1 MNMVEQ
7 VTDYVKNY
15 DEEVGKAIELELGRQ
30 RRNLE
35 LIASE
40 NIISPAVMMAM
51 ATVPANK
58 YAEGYPGKRY
68 YGGCENVDIVEH
80 LTHGSPVNQSGIL
93 YNFVP
98 YNINDDGVLDYDE
111 IR

>member
-40 NIISPAVMMAM
+40 NIISPAEMMAM
-51 ATVPANK
+51 ATVQPNNSFNLSIARFSIISTFSQ
-58 YAEGYPGKRY
+58 P
-68 YGGCENVDIVEH
+68 
-80 LTHGSPVNQSGIL
+80 P
-93 YNFVP
+93 
-98 YNINDDGVLDYDE
+98 
-111 IR
+111 

>member
-51 ATVPANK
+51 GRISGQ
-58 YAEGYPGKRY
+58 EILWGLRECRY
-68 YGGCENVDIVEH
+68 Y
-80 LTHGSPVNQSGIL
+80 
-93 YNFVP
+93 
-98 YNINDDGVLDYDE
+98 
-111 IR
+111 

>member
-58 YAEGYPGKRY
+58 YCRRISGQEILWGLRECRY
-68 YGGCENVDIVEH
+68 
-80 LTHGSPVNQSGIL
+80 
-93 YNFVP
+93 
-98 YNINDDGVLDYDE
+98 
-111 IR
+111 R

>member
-40 NIISPAVMMAM
+40 NIISPAVMYRQIN
-51 ATVPANK
+51 TQK
-58 YAEGYPGKRY
+58 
-68 YGGCENVDIVEH
+68 DIRARDIM
-80 LTHGSPVNQSGIL
+80 GAA
-93 YNFVP
+93 
-98 YNINDDGVLDYDE
+98 
-111 IR
+111 RM

>member
-40 NIISPAVMMAM
+40 NIISPAV
-51 ATVPANK
+51 TLRIFPYSV
-58 YAEGYPGKRY
+58 
-68 YGGCENVDIVEH
+68 
-80 LTHGSPVNQSGIL
+80 TIL
-93 YNFVP
+93 QY
-98 YNINDDGVLDYDE
+98 IIREEVL
-111 IR
+111 

>member
-1 MNMVEQ
+1 MNIVEQ

-51 ATVPANK
+51 ATVPANTRC
-58 YAEGYPGKRY
+58 YRQPQRSPET
-68 YGGCENVDIVEH
+68 YG
-80 LTHGSPVNQSGIL
+80 TSP
-93 YNFVP
+93 
-98 YNINDDGVLDYDE
+98 D
-111 IR
+111 R

>member
-40 NIISPAVMMAM
+40 NIVSEPI
-51 ATVPANK
+51 
-58 YAEGYPGKRY
+58 KR
-68 YGGCENVDIVEH
+68 IIW
-80 LTHGSPVNQSGIL
+80 L
-93 YNFVP
+93 
-98 YNINDDGVLDYDE
+98 
-111 IR
+111 

>member
-40 NIISPAVMMAM
+40 NIISPAVMNGYGNC
-51 ATVPANK
+51 TRQINT
-58 YAEGYPGKRY
+58 AEGIRAR
-68 YGGCENVDIVEH
+68 DIMGAA
-80 LTHGSPVNQSGIL
+80 TM
-93 YNFVP
+93 
-98 YNINDDGVLDYDE
+98 
-111 IR
+111 